1 MPANLTPEAQAKLA
15 EYSQA
20 KTVEDKIRAL
30 EEFLKVA
37 PKHKGA
43 ENLLYWAKRRLA
55 ELKEELERQKQKKRG
70 GRSPFTIE
78 KEGAAQVA
86 LLGIPNSGK
95 SSLLARLTRA
105 KVEISPR
112 PMTTTLPVV
121 GMLPYEDINFQ
132 LVELPGIMPNVSWVH
147 RSIGLAKNAD
157 MIAIVIDMS
166 LNPIKQLEYILR
178 ELEEHGVIIKRP
190 QGRVIIERSAIMGI
204 RLLNFGHADFSLDE
218 LKELLKRYRIYG
230 ATIKIFG
237 RVSLE
242 DVEKAILGMNIYKPV
257 IIILNKMDVKGA
269 KEKLEVTRKWLSK
282 KGLDVP
288 VLPVSAKT
296 GEGLEK
302 IAPTIFNTL
311 DLIRVYTKKPNAE
324 RAEKPLVLRRGATVE
339 DVVKSIHSRML
350 EGFKYAKIWGPSAKY
365 PGERVGLDHVLEDGD
380 VVEIHYRG

>member
-20 KTVEDKIRAL
+20 KTVEEKIKAL

-55 ELKEELERQKQKKRG
+55 ELREELEKQKQRKRG

-112 PMTTTLPVV
+112 PMTTTMPVV

-147 RSIGLAKNAD
+147 RSVGLAKNSD
-157 MIAIVIDMS
+157 LIAIVVDMS
-166 LNPIKQLEYILR
+166 LNPLKQLEYIFH
-178 ELEEHGVIIKRP
+178 ELDNHGVSVKKPR
-190 QGRVIIERSAIMGI
+190 GRVIIEKSALIGI
-204 RLLNFGHADFSLDE
+204 RVLNFGRADFSLDE
-218 LKELLKRYRIYG
+218 LKELLKRYRVHG
-230 ATIKIFG
+230 ATVKIFG
-237 RVSLE
+237 KVTLE
-242 DVEKAILGMNIYKPV
+242 DVEKAILGMNVYKPA
-257 IIILNKMDVKGA
+257 IIILNKMDVQGA
-269 KEKLEVTRKWLSK
+269 NEKLEKVKAWIK
-282 KGLDVP
+282 AKGIDIP
-288 VLPVSAKT
+288 VIPVSAKT

-302 IAPTIFNTL
+302 IAPTIFKVL
-311 DLIRVYTKKPNAE
+311 DLIRVYTKKPNSE
-324 RAEKPLVLRRGATVE
+324 KAEKPLVLKRGATVE

-365 PGERVGLDHVLEDGD
+365 PGERVGLEHVLEDGD
-380 VVEIHYRG
+380 IVEIHYRG